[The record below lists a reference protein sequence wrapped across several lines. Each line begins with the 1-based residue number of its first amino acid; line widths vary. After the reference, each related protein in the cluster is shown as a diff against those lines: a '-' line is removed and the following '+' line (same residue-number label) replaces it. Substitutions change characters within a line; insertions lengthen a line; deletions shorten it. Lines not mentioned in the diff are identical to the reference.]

1 MGSLLFDLI
10 IYPLW
15 LIIELVYV
23 VFDLMFHNPFLS
35 IAGVSIAVNIL
46 TLPLYNIAEAWQQKE
61 RDIQKKMKP
70 QVDRIKAVFKGDE
83 QYMILS
89 TYYRQQHYHPIYGM
103 RSSISLLIQVPF
115 FIAAYSFLSNLEPL
129 KGARFFFIKDLGAP
143 DGLLTLGNYTFN
155 ILPVLRKVP
164 KFFN

>member
-61 RDIQKKMKP
+61 RDIQKKFIQCVVKP
-70 QVDRIKAVFKGDE
+70 LALAMGI
-83 QYMILS
+83 
-89 TYYRQQHYHPIYGM
+89 
-103 RSSISLLIQVPF
+103 
-115 FIAAYSFLSNLEPL
+115 
-129 KGARFFFIKDLGAP
+129 
-143 DGLLTLGNYTFN
+143 
-155 ILPVLRKVP
+155 
-164 KFFN
+164 